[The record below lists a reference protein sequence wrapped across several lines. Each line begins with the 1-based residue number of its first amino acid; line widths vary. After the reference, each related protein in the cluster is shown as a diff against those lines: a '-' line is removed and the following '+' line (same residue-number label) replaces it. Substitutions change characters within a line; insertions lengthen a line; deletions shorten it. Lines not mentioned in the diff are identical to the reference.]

1 MVEQSGEPLL
11 LPFLCCLPHT
21 VQPLGHALPALCR
34 VHVRLN
40 DVLLRLC
47 PSLPS
52 LRGKLPSLVRLV
64 HRLYGTVRL
73 LRHVHVRIAACGLRG
88 PSLIVRPRRAGD
100 LPVLV
105 HVVSQRARVLR
116 LPRTDSP
123 LAISVAA
130 VLPSSYSE
138 WSRHPDLRAF
148 RSSIVPPTYASIYA
162 SRNTSRCPQDSRP
175 GWIRY
180 FLSRRA
186 LASPTTCRF
195 SPAHSGWPVIREPV
209 AIDLTA
215 CLPDIDPARFGIR
228 FAGEIRRHF
237 HAPQL
242 FGTFFENILC
252 DRQGRESVRPTCV
265 EGQMRDNFRGLCLRQ
280 AAVHCPIE
288 VVRDLRNL
296 AGSNERAHSN
306 QASIPWPKIRTQP
319 QVQEQNVRSV
329 LHDSR
334 SHVTELLFNIRC
346 SFCLRGLV
354 ERKKRRRG
362 WWKLIKPNLT
372 ICKDTFRDGNC
383 RHRIFP
389 AGVKGKMR
397 DDFRNLSW
405 FNAIVECNVEVVGH
419 LDRLVSRDQGG
430 NCNHAAVSWRQAG
443 TFPQLSKRALCVL
456 LKGWRYHCG
465 LVQGLHRF

>member
-1 MVEQSGEPLL
+1 MVEQSGEPFLL
-11 LPFLCCLPHT
+11 SFLCYLPHT
-21 VQPLGHALPALCR
+21 VQPLGHALPSLCR
-34 VHVRLN
+34 VHVR
-40 DVLLRLC
+40 R
-47 PSLPS
+47 
-52 LRGKLPSLVRLV
+52 
-64 HRLYGTVRL
+64 
-73 LRHVHVRIAACGLRG
+73 AACGLRG
-88 PSLIVRPRRAGD
+88 PALIVRPRRTGD

-116 LPRTDSP
+116 LRRTDSP
-123 LAISVAA
+123 LAISVAV

-148 RSSIVPPTYASIYA
+148 RSSIAPPTDASIYA
-162 SRNTSRCPQDSRP
+162 SRNTSRCPPQDSRP

-180 FLSRRA
+180 FLSCRA

-215 CLPDIDPARFGIR
+215 CLPDINPARFGIR

-265 EGQMRDNFRGLCLRQ
+265 EGQLRDNFRGLCLRQ
-280 AAVHCPIE
+280 AVVHCPIE

-306 QASIPWPKIRTQP
+306 QASIPWRKIRTQP

-329 LHDSR
+329 LHDS
-334 SHVTELLFNIRC
+334 
-346 SFCLRGLV
+346 
-354 ERKKRRRG
+354 
-362 WWKLIKPNLT
+362 
-372 ICKDTFRDGNC
+372 
-383 RHRIFP
+383 
-389 AGVKGKMR
+389 
-397 DDFRNLSW
+397 
-405 FNAIVECNVEVVGH
+405 
-419 LDRLVSRDQGG
+419 
-430 NCNHAAVSWRQAG
+430 
-443 TFPQLSKRALCVL
+443 
-456 LKGWRYHCG
+456 
-465 LVQGLHRF
+465 